1 MYQLRNVGATWAE
14 GMKQKPAA
22 EDDGASL
29 SRRGGKVGRPS
40 GFQEESDVG
49 KSGKGSGEYNHPQRP
64 CGAKGQNRCEE
75 IKHVSTHPGKIIVGD
90 LLCAQDSA
98 RGVRTLLE
106 RRLGVTFFLFMEYEL
121 PQFLLRH
128 TASRN
133 SSLPLPQGGIL
144 RVNRR

>member
-1 MYQLRNVGATWAE
+1 M
-14 GMKQKPAA
+14 
-22 EDDGASL
+22 
-29 SRRGGKVGRPS
+29 
-40 GFQEESDVG
+40 
-49 KSGKGSGEYNHPQRP
+49 
-64 CGAKGQNRCEE
+64 
-75 IKHVSTHPGKIIVGD
+75 STHPGKIIVGD
-90 LLCAQDSA
+90 LLRAQDSA